1 MNDRNNETKRKR
13 NSSPVFSAVEKCRAV
28 LSIWTERVKP
38 ADVCREM
45 GVTWMH
51 IKHWQ
56 DRALEGMM
64 QALETRSGLAVG
76 SALTPRLR
84 ALLEKRQGSEG
95 MTQLEQKLARLQE
108 TRTTRKPLRP
118 AQDLSR
124 TESGNKNENP

>member
-1 MNDRNNETKRKR
+1 MNEKNNEPKRKR
-13 NSSPVFSAVEKCRAV
+13 NPSPVFTALEKCQAV

-38 ADVCREM
+38 ADICREM
-45 GVTWMH
+45 GVSWMH

-64 QALETRSGLAVG
+64 QALETRNSLAAT

-84 ALLEKRQGSEG
+84 ALLEKRQHGEG
-95 MTQLEQKLARLQE
+95 MGRLEQKLAKLQE
-108 TRTTRKPLRP
+108 TNKPLRQ

-124 TESGNKNENP
+124 AESRDKKNM

>member
-1 MNDRNNETKRKR
+1 MNDKTTETKRKR
-13 NSSPVFSAVEKCRAV
+13 NPSPVFSGVEKCQAV

-45 GVTWMH
+45 GVSWMH

-64 QALETRSGLAVG
+64 QALETRNSLSGG

-84 ALLEKRQGSEG
+84 ALLEKRSQGEG
-95 MTQLEQKLARLQE
+95 INRLEQKLSRVQEAR
-108 TRTTRKPLRP
+108 
-118 AQDLSR
+118 
-124 TESGNKNENP
+124 SGRKNENP

>member
-1 MNDRNNETKRKR
+1 MPRVNKPRRSPMISKKEKTTMNEKNNETKRKR
-13 NSSPVFSAVEKCRAV
+13 NPGPVFSALEKCQAV

-64 QALETRSGLAVG
+64 QSLETRSGVAVVT
-76 SALTPRLR
+76 ALTPRLR
-84 ALLEKRQGSEG
+84 AGLGERQGDEG
-95 MTQLEQKLARLQE
+95 GR
-108 TRTTRKPLRP
+108 R
-118 AQDLSR
+118 
-124 TESGNKNENP
+124 GG

>member
-1 MNDRNNETKRKR
+1 MNEKTNEPKRKR
-13 NSSPVFSAVEKCRAV
+13 NPSPVFTALEKCQAV

-56 DRALEGMM
+56 DRALEGML
-64 QALETRSGLAVG
+64 QGLETRSSLSGG

-84 ALLEKRQGSEG
+84 ALLEKRAQGEG
-95 MTQLEQKLARLQE
+95 LNRLEQKLSRVQEARSG
-108 TRTTRKPLRP
+108 RK
-118 AQDLSR
+118 
-124 TESGNKNENP
+124 TENP